1 MQQQSCPSIAP
12 FCSSPSPAIATTD
25 ELQAKD
31 DELQRL
37 KAVNADLV
45 EQLLVEQMQVI
56 QNLDLNLDI
65 DTRLTLRNLNPNTNP
80 H

>member
-1 MQQQSCPSIAP
+1 MQQQSRPSIAP
-12 FCSSPSPAIATTD
+12 FCSSPSPAIAMTD
-25 ELQAKD
+25 EMQAKE
-31 DELQRL
+31 DEVQRL

-45 EQLLVEQMQVI
+45 EQMKVI

>member
-45 EQLLVEQMQVI
+45 EQMKVI

-65 DTRLTLRNLNPNTNP
+65 DTRLTLHNLNPNTNP

>member
-25 ELQAKD
+25 ELQAKE
-31 DELQRL
+31 DEVQRL

-45 EQLLVEQMQVI
+45 EQ
-56 QNLDLNLDI
+56 
-65 DTRLTLRNLNPNTNP
+65 TLRNLNPNTNL